1 MGRGAESSDSRAP
14 DRKNCTG
21 GVACQPAAALLPGL
35 KGAVSDFFNSNFL
48 GISVASLNKVVE
60 ANDAFLLMT
69 GYDREDLAAGLLDWR
84 EMTPPEYQHFDND
97 SLKQMLAKGECAPF
111 EKEYFRKDGTRLPVL
126 VGKRLLSRDPLTWAS
141 FAMDLTARRN
151 AEQGLKRA
159 REQAEL
165 YLDVMGHDINNLN
178 QIALGYLELAGET
191 AGLSEEGRMFMD
203 KSVET
208 LKRSSRLIDNVKKLQ
223 KARNGNAVP
232 VMIDVAYTVREV
244 SKAYCTPGKVE
255 VHTNVRDRDRFY
267 VKADDLL
274 PEVFSNLVDNAIK
287 HSLSQKPCVAVIVNR
302 IGRSGRSYY
311 KIDVEDDGP
320 GIPDELKEVIFNR
333 HLRSSKYSKGSG
345 IGLFLVKTLVRSYGG
360 QVWVEDREP
369 GDRSKG
375 ARFVVLLPAAEIAD
389 SKQ

>member
-1 MGRGAESSDSRAP
+1 M
-14 DRKNCTG
+14 
-21 GVACQPAAALLPGL
+21 ACQPAAALRPGL
-35 KGAVSDFFNSNFL
+35 ADTVSDFFNSDFL
-48 GISVASLNKVVE
+48 GIFVASLNRIVE
-60 ANDAFLLMT
+60 ANDAFLHMS
-69 GYDREDLAAGLLDWR
+69 GYTREDLAAGLLDWR
-84 EMTPPEYQHFDND
+84 DMTPPEYQHIDND
-97 SLKQMLAKGECAPF
+97 SLKQMLAKGECVPF

-141 FAMDLTARRN
+141 FTMDLTVRRN

-165 YLDVMGHDINNLN
+165 YVDVMGHDINNLN

-191 AGLSEEGRMFMD
+191 AGLSEEGRMFID

-223 KARNGNAVP
+223 KARNGAGCTIVC
-232 VMIDVAYTVREV
+232 DVAAIVCDVRRT
-244 SKAYCTPGKVE
+244 CGTPGKVE
-255 VHTNVRDRDRFY
+255 VRTNVGNGDHLY
-267 VKADDLL
+267 VKANDLL
-274 PEVFSNLVDNAIK
+274 PDVFSNLVDNAIK
-287 HSLSQKPCVAVIVNR
+287 HSLSRRPKVAVIVSR
-302 IGRSGRSYY
+302 IGHSGRSYY

-320 GIPDELKEVIFNR
+320 GIPDELKDVIFNR

-360 QVWVEDREP
+360 QVWAEDREP

-375 ARFVVLLPAAEIAD
+375 ARFVVLLPAVETID
-389 SKQ
+389 SN